1 MNSETQKV
9 IDAVSAASGIL
20 IRDIMGRSRD
30 PQITRARQAAM
41 YLSVHAAG
49 NSLKLTSKWFDR
61 DHSTVGDNIKAVE
74 RDLSVSGPRAAIVDA
89 ARALLARGD
98 KIEPATPQKAV
109 KPFHGA
115 MPRVVKRVTAAGWM
129 EADGSLVVAP

>member
-1 MNSETQKV
+1 M
-9 IDAVSAASGIL
+9 
-20 IRDIMGRSRD
+20 
-30 PQITRARQAAM
+30 
-41 YLSVHAAG
+41 SVHAAG